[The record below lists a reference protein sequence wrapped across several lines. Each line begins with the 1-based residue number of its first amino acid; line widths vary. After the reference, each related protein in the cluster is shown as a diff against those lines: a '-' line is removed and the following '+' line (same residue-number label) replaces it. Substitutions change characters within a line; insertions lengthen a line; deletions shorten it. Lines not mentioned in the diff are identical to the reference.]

1 MTPRLVVTVN
11 GPGELMGWGRPFV
24 RAVYR
29 LDPAARVT
37 IVFVPCPYATGREAD
52 AAQRLFPNATVVA
65 PKRYA
70 RFLMGRATEGMERGA
85 GALQYLGGDLYHA
98 NTIAKRLG
106 LVPMTYKFSKR
117 SFAHSFARFFAID
130 DVNAAQLRAA
140 GAPADRVRVVGNLV
154 ADAVLESL
162 TEPPLP
168 PGRGE
173 SLCIFPGSRPPELR
187 ALLPF
192 LLEAALRVLR
202 ARPGLSGSVV
212 ISPFSTDE
220 EIRASLTEPD
230 PAFGGVRG
238 ELVDA
243 GRTIVVEGGARFAVD
258 RSGSYEALAKAALVI
273 ATPGTKCIEA
283 AVLGRPLLVL
293 VPLNSL
299 DEVVLPGMAG
309 YLHRV
314 PLVGRPLKRWIA
326 RKIERRFKYMAQ
338 PNIDAGKPLV
348 PELRGVLRAEDIAAH
363 AQAMLDE
370 PQTLVVQGEELARL
384 YARDVGAATRM
395 ARDAL
400 GVAADAMEAAA
411 GAAS

>member
-29 LDPAARVT
+29 LEPAARVT
-37 IVFVPCPYATGREAD
+37 IAFVPCPYATGREPD
-52 AAQRLFPNATVVA
+52 AAAQLFPKATVVS
-65 PKRYA
+65 PKRYG

-106 LVPMTYKFSKR
+106 IVPMTYKFSRR
-117 SFAHSFARFFAID
+117 SYAHTFARFFAID
-130 DVNAAQLRAA
+130 ELNAAQLRAT

-162 TEPPLP
+162 TKPPP
-168 PGRGE
+168 APGHGE
-173 SLCIFPGSRPPELR
+173 TLCLFPGSRPPELR

-192 LLEAALRVLR
+192 LLDAALQVMHT
-202 ARPGLSGSVV
+202 RPGLRASVTV
-212 ISPFSTDE
+212 SPFSTDD
-220 EIRASLTEPD
+220 EIRASLARPV

-238 ELVDA
+238 ELAPD
-243 GRTIVVEGGARFAVD
+243 GRSITAGGAQFAVD
-258 RSGSYEALAKAALVI
+258 RSGSYEALAEAALVI

-283 AVLGRPLLVL
+283 AVLGRPLLVI

-299 DEVVLPGMAG
+299 DEIVLPGMAG

-326 RKIERRFKYMAQ
+326 RKFERRFKYLAQ
-338 PNIDAGKPLV
+338 PNLDAGKPIV
-348 PELRGVLRAEDIAAH
+348 PELRGVLRSQDVAAH
-363 AQAMLDE
+363 AEAMLDN
-370 PQTLVVQGEELARL
+370 PQALAIQGRELAAL
-384 YARDVGAATRM
+384 YARDAGAATRM
-395 ARDAL
+395 AREAL
-400 GVAADAMEAAA
+400 GVAAEAMEAAA

>member
-1 MTPRLVVTVN
+1 VTPRLLVTVN

-29 LDPAARVT
+29 LDPSARVT
-37 IVFVPCPYATGREAD
+37 IVFVPCPYASGREPD
-52 AAQRLFPNATVVA
+52 AAQRLFPNATVVS
-65 PKRYA
+65 PKRYG
-70 RFLMGRATEGMERGA
+70 RFLMGRATEGMERGG

-106 LVPMTYKFSKR
+106 LVPMTYKFSRR

-130 DVNAAQLRAA
+130 EVNAAQLRAA
-140 GAPADRVRVVGNLV
+140 GAPPERVRIVGNLV

-162 TEPPLP
+162 TTPPP
-168 PGRGE
+168 APGLGE

-192 LLEAALRVLR
+192 LLDASLRVLR
-202 ARPGLSGSVV
+202 ARPGLSASVV

-220 EIRASLTEPD
+220 EIRASLAKPD
-230 PAFGGVRG
+230 PAFGGVHG
-238 ELVDA
+238 ELADD
-243 GRTIVVEGGARFAVD
+243 GRTIEAGGLRFAVD

-283 AVLGRPLLVL
+283 AVLGRPLLVI

-348 PELRGVLRAEDIAAH
+348 PELRGVLRAEDVAAH
-363 AQAMLDE
+363 AQAMLDD
-370 PQTLVVQGEELARL
+370 PQALSAQGVELAEL

-395 ARDAL
+395 AREAL
-400 GVAADAMEAAA
+400 DVAADAVGAAA

>member
-11 GPGELMGWGRPFV
+11 GPGELMGWSRPFV

-29 LDPAARVT
+29 LEPSTRVT
-37 IVFVPCPYATGREAD
+37 IVFVPCPYASGREAD
-52 AAQRLFPNATVVA
+52 AAQRLFPNATVVP

-117 SFAHSFARFFAID
+117 NFAHSFARFFAID
-130 DVNAAQLRAA
+130 ELNAAQLRAT
-140 GAPADRVRVVGNLV
+140 GAPSDRVRVVGSLV

-162 TEPPLP
+162 RTPPPP
-168 PGRGE
+168 PGHGD
-173 SLCIFPGSRPPELR
+173 SLCIFPGSRPPELK

-192 LLEAALRVLR
+192 LLDAASRVLR
-202 ARPGLSGSVV
+202 THPELSGSVV

-220 EIRASLTEPD
+220 EIRASLLAPD
-230 PAFGGVRG
+230 PAFGGVSG
-238 ELVDA
+238 ELVDD
-243 GRTIVVEGGARFAVD
+243 GRTIAVEGARFHVD

-283 AVLGRPLLVL
+283 AVLGRPLLVI

-299 DEVVLPGMAG
+299 DEIVLPGMAG

-326 RKIERRFKYMAQ
+326 RKVERRFKYMAQ
-338 PNIDAGKPLV
+338 PNIDAGKALV
-348 PELRGVLRAEDIAAH
+348 PELRGVLRPEDIAAH
-363 AQAMLDE
+363 AQAMLDN
-370 PQTLVVQGEELARL
+370 PQTLNAQGVELATL
-384 YARDVGAATRM
+384 YARDAGASTRM
-395 ARDAL
+395 AREAL

-411 GAAS
+411 GAAT

>member
-29 LDPAARVT
+29 IDPGARVT
-37 IVFVPCPYATGREAD
+37 IVFVPCPYATGREPD
-52 AAQRLFPNATVVA
+52 AAQRLFPSATVVA
-65 PKRYA
+65 PKRYK
-70 RFLMGRATEGMERGA
+70 RFLMGRPAEGMERGA

-117 SFAHSFARFFAID
+117 NYAHTFARFFAID
-130 DVNAAQLRAA
+130 ELNAAQLRAT

-154 ADAVLESL
+154 TDAVLESL
-162 TEPPLP
+162 VEPPLP

-173 SLCIFPGSRPPELR
+173 TLCIFPGSRPPELR

-192 LLEAALRVLR
+192 LLDAALRVLR
-202 ARPGLSGSVV
+202 TRPGLGGSVV
-212 ISPFSTDE
+212 ISPFSTE
-220 EIRASLTEPD
+220 AEIRQSLAGPD

-238 ELVDA
+238 ELVDD
-243 GRTIVVEGGARFAVD
+243 GRTIVAEDVRFHVD
-258 RSGSYEALAKAALVI
+258 RSGSYEALAKAALVV

-283 AVLGRPLLVL
+283 AILGRPLLVII
-293 VPLNSL
+293 PLNSL
-299 DEVVLPGMAG
+299 DEIVLPGMAG
-309 YLHRV
+309 YLHHV

-338 PNIDAGKPLV
+338 PNIDADKPLV
-348 PELRGVLRAEDIAAH
+348 PELRGVLRPEDIAAH
-363 AQAMLDE
+363 ALAMLDNPE
-370 PQTLVVQGEELARL
+370 TLRIQGEDLAKL
-384 YARDVGAATRM
+384 YARDAGAATRM
-395 ARDAL
+395 AREAL
-400 GVAADAMEAAA
+400 DVAADAMGASA

>member
-1 MTPRLVVTVN
+1 VTPRLLVTVN

-24 RAVYR
+24 RAAYR
-29 LDPAARVT
+29 LDPSARIT
-37 IVFVPCPYATGREAD
+37 IVFVPCPYASGREPD
-52 AAQRLFPNATVVA
+52 AAQRLFPNATVIS

-70 RFLMGRATEGMERGA
+70 RFLMGRATEGMERGV

-106 LVPMTYKFSKR
+106 LVPMTYKFSRR
-117 SFAHSFARFFAID
+117 SYAHSFARFFAID
-130 DVNAAQLRAA
+130 ELNAAQLRAT

-162 TEPPLP
+162 VAPPPP
-168 PGRGE
+168 PGRGD

-192 LLEAALRVLR
+192 LLDAAMRVLR

-220 EIRASLTEPD
+220 EIRASLTKPD
-230 PAFGGVRG
+230 PAFGGVCG
-238 ELVDA
+238 ELTGD
-243 GRTIVVEGGARFAVD
+243 GRTIEADGVRFSVD
-258 RSGSYEALAKAALVI
+258 RSGSYEALANAALVI

-283 AVLGRPLLVL
+283 AVLGRPLLVI

-338 PNIDAGKPLV
+338 PNIDAGRPLV
-348 PELRGVLRAEDIAAH
+348 PELRGVLRADDIAAH
-363 AQAMLDE
+363 AQAMLDN
-370 PQTLVVQGEELARL
+370 PQTLHAQGIELAKL

-395 ARDAL
+395 AREAL
-400 GVAADAMEAAA
+400 DVAADAT
-411 GAAS
+411 GAASGAAS

>member
-1 MTPRLVVTVN
+1 MTPRLLVTVN
-11 GPGELMGWGRPFV
+11 GPGELMGWARPFV

-29 LDPAARVT
+29 LDPSARIT
-37 IVFVPCPYATGREAD
+37 LVFVPCPYASGREPD
-52 AAQRLFPNATVVA
+52 AAQRLFPNAAVVS

-117 SFAHSFARFFAID
+117 HFAHSFARFFAVD
-130 DVNAAQLRAA
+130 ELNAAQLRATN
-140 GAPADRVRVVGNLV
+140 APADRVRVVGNLV

-162 TEPPLP
+162 REPAPP
-168 PGRGE
+168 PGQGQT
-173 SLCIFPGSRPPELR
+173 LCIFPGSRPPELK

-192 LLEAALRVLR
+192 LLDTALRVMR
-202 ARPGLSGSVV
+202 ARPGLRGSVV

-220 EIRASLTEPD
+220 EIRASLVKPD

-238 ELVDA
+238 ELSAD
-243 GRTIVVEGGARFAVD
+243 GRTIAAEGMQVDVD
-258 RSGSYEALAKAALVI
+258 RSGSYEALAQAALVI

-283 AVLGRPLLVL
+283 AVLGKPLLVIA
-293 VPLNSL
+293 PLNSL
-299 DEVVLPGMAG
+299 DEIVLPGMAG

-314 PLVGRPLKRWIA
+314 PLVGRPLKRWVA

-363 AQAMLDE
+363 AQAMLAN
-370 PQTLVVQGEELARL
+370 PQALHAQGVELAKL
-384 YARDVGAATRM
+384 YARDVGAATKM
-395 ARDAL
+395 AREAL
-400 GVAADAMEAAA
+400 DVASDAMGAAA